1 MPKRVLIADDEP
13 NIVMSLQFLME
24 YEGYEVRIAADGEAA
39 LQALR
44 EFRPDL
50 VLLDVMMPK
59 RDGYEICR
67 VVRATPDLAGIKVV
81 MLTAKGREIDAEKGL
96 ALGADSYVTKP
107 FATKELVAR
116 VKAMLGDA
124 R

>member
-1 MPKRVLIADDEP
+1 MSKKVLIADDEP

-24 YEGYEVRIAADGEAA
+24 YEGYEVRTVADGEAA
-39 LQALR
+39 LRALR

-59 RDGYEICR
+59 KDGYEICQ
-67 VVRATPDLAGIKVV
+67 VMRATPELEGIKVV
-81 MLTAKGREIDAEKGL
+81 MLTAKGRDIDAEKGL
-96 ALGADSYVTKP
+96 GLGADSYVTKP

-124 R
+124 

>member
-1 MPKRVLIADDEP
+1 MPKKVLIADDEP

-24 YEGYEVRIAADGEAA
+24 HEGYEVRTVADGEAA

-50 VLLDVMMPK
+50 VLLDVMMP
-59 RDGYEICR
+59 RRNGYEICR
-67 VVRATPDLAGIKVV
+67 VVRSTPELEGIKVV
-81 MLTAKGREIDAEKGL
+81 MLTAKGRDIDAEKGL

-107 FATKELVAR
+107 FATKELVAK

-124 R
+124 

>member
-1 MPKRVLIADDEP
+1 MPKKVLIADDEP

-24 YEGYEVRIAADGEAA
+24 HEGYEVRTVADGEAA
-39 LQALR
+39 LEAVR

-50 VLLDVMMPK
+50 VLLDVMMP
-59 RDGYEICR
+59 RRNGYEICR
-67 VVRATPDLAGIKVV
+67 AVRATPELEGIKVV
-81 MLTAKGREIDAEKGL
+81 MLTAKGRDIDAEKGL

-124 R
+124 

>member
-1 MPKRVLIADDEP
+1 MPKKVLIADDEP

-24 YEGYEVRIAADGEAA
+24 HEGYEVRTVADGDEA
-39 LQALR
+39 LRALR

-50 VLLDVMMPK
+50 LLLDVMMPK
-59 RDGYEICR
+59 RNGYEICQAI
-67 VVRATPDLAGIKVV
+67 RASPELEGIKVV
-81 MLTAKGREIDAEKGL
+81 MLTAKGRDIDAEKGV
-96 ALGADSYVTKP
+96 ALGADSYITKP

-124 R
+124 